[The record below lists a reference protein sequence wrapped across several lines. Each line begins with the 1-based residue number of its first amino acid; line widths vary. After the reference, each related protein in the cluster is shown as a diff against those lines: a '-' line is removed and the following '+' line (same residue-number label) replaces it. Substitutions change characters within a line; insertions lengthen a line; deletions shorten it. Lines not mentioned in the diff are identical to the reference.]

1 MEYVNL
7 TNAAVPDSD
16 ETRSQEQGQG
26 GSVLY
31 MPGPGEAGHGHQQY
45 ITIIQDGQTYA
56 IPAADYAANE
66 LANLEFTLPPIDM
79 SQFKKRQ
86 LMNAGLLLCVLK
98 MGEE

>member
-1 MEYVNL
+1 MFQFTPL
-7 TNAAVPDSD
+7 RPLSNAAW
-16 ETRSQEQGQG
+16 EIK
-26 GSVLY
+26 
-31 MPGPGEAGHGHQQY
+31 Y
-45 ITIIQDGQTYA
+45 ILDTFKKRYEINVVST
-56 IPAADYAANE
+56 PAADYAANE